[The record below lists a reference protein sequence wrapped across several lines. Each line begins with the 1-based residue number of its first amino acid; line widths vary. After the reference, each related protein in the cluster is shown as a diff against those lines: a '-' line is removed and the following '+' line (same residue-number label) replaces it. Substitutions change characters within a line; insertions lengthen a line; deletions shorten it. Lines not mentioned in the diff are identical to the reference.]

1 LQLFG
6 QSEDAC
12 ELHLA
17 LRALVWQS
25 LTVTEPLDQIT
36 DWLTIPEAG
45 ELLGIVPG
53 KVRRLI
59 EEHHLIAI
67 KTDNVQRIPAEI
79 IINGEPLP
87 SLRGTIV
94 LLLDSGF
101 TLGGAIKWLYTVED
115 SLATT
120 PMAALISGR
129 KTEVRRVAQSL
140 AF

>member
-1 LQLFG
+1 MKLLHQP
-6 QSEDAC
+6 QDVC

-67 KTDNVQRIPAEI
+67 KIDNVQRIPAEI

>member
-1 LQLFG
+1 MKLLHQP
-6 QSEDAC
+6 QVVC
-12 ELHLA
+12 ELYLA

>member
-1 LQLFG
+1 MLLHQP
-6 QSEDAC
+6 QDVC